1 VWQGGEPGEVERRGG
16 PVEAEAPSEHV
27 VVREHDPDDAEKPA
41 YMASAAMSVDRSMA
55 SETRG
60 FLGLRTCMGAS
71 VTLSC
76 LDTPS

>member
-1 VWQGGEPGEVERRGG
+1 
-16 PVEAEAPSEHV
+16 